1 MPQYKIRDLKL
12 KNRLFLAPMLEPND
26 IAFRLLCKKAG
37 SGLNFTGM
45 YSPRSREKI
54 FLDDKPAIQLMAN
67 SPDFIKEF
75 INKYDKQVSMWDF
88 NLGCPSPLAKRNNFG
103 VFLQNSPEK
112 IEAILKV
119 MRASTKKPIS
129 IKLRKSQY
137 ASKIIDIANKYVDA
151 ICIHPRTKEQ
161 GYSGE
166 PDLEFAESIKL
177 ITNKPLI
184 YSGNVNKKNYK
195 HLLKI
200 FDFVMFGREAIGN
213 PNIFLEL
220 EGKPKRFLFKDY
232 LKLAIKYK
240 LKFAQIKFQAMNFTK
255 GLKNAKEIRQKI
267 VSAKNI
273 QDITEAYKTL
283 KD

>member
-1 MPQYKIRDLKL
+1 
-12 KNRLFLAPMLEPND
+12 MLEPND